1 MTDNIGTQDL
11 KEQRELCNRLDYDF
25 NQVKLELPEYKQW
38 MDAKKSIEAWQE
50 ETDHPAILALQA
62 VIEQVELIKEEF
74 DEDFDDELN
83 ESYYDRECELDI
95 CLDDL
100 ENAMQSLIRALCPHD
115 ADGLL
120 RVLERTAKQLPE
132 YQPLKQALQDYT
144 DMHESYSNALMQQQ
158 KERDE
163 Q

>member
-1 MTDNIGTQDL
+1 MTTNTETQDL
-11 KEQRELCNRLDYDF
+11 KEQRELCHRLDYDF
-25 NQVKLELPEYKQW
+25 NQTKIELPEYKQW

-50 ETDHPAILALQA
+50 ETDHPAILAVRA
-62 VIEQVELIKEEF
+62 AIEQVELVREEL
-74 DEDFDDELN
+74 DGELN
-83 ESYYDRECELDI
+83 ESYYDGECDLDI

-100 ENAMQSLIRALCPHD
+100 ENAMQNLICVLCPHD

-132 YQPLKQALQDYT
+132 YQTLEQALQDYA
-144 DMHESYSNALMQQQ
+144 DMHESYSDSLMQQQ
-158 KERDE
+158 QERDE